1 MIVSSLRRLANI
13 PLHTKIESM
22 AGGRSQTSAKKS
34 INEKISGT
42 KEADIKFQ
50 ENSGRISGKVK
61 ASTFDI
67 VL

>member
-1 MIVSSLRRLANI
+1 
-13 PLHTKIESM
+13 M
-22 AGGRSQTSAKKS
+22 AGGGSQTSAKKS

-42 KEADIKFQ
+42 KGADIKFQ